1 MQAREE
7 AEALYQALVEG
18 ALDAML
24 VVDRQTRRFV
34 LANVAAERLLGY
46 SRAELRSLGPRDLT
60 PPEDLEAFDLAVA
73 QLQAAGYWRGECR
86 VRRKDGET
94 LAVEVAASAV
104 RIGQRLSYQGL
115 LRDLSE
121 RKRLEAE
128 QEGLLARRAAQLR
141 VARRLVAEP
150 DAHSVLSAL
159 LEEALVLAGAD
170 SGAVYRFAEAERRLV
185 LVQRT
190 LVPAGLAEAMAA
202 FDLDHSLSGQA
213 LRAGR
218 PVILGDYRT
227 HSHAVPAM
235 VQFGVRAVLVVPLRA
250 ERRPLGVLAVV
261 SRQPEKRFT
270 AQDAEALETLA
281 GIAAAALVG
290 LERARLEGAL
300 LAIRT
305 AAHHMNNQLALTIGY
320 AELLA
325 TDPRLP
331 AELREMAQEA
341 QRGAEQAAETLAR
354 LQRMVRLE
362 EAAAPLGLGGQSV
375 FDLERSSAPPEG

>member
-190 LVPAGLAEAMAA
+190 LVPAGLAEAM
-202 FDLDHSLSGQA
+202 
-213 LRAGR
+213 
-218 PVILGDYRT
+218 
-227 HSHAVPAM
+227 VP
-235 VQFGVRAVLVVPLRA
+235 FGVRAVLVVPLRA

-375 FDLERSSAPPEG
+375 LDLERSSAPPEG

>member
-128 QEGLLARRAAQLR
+128 QEGCSRGGR
-141 VARRLVAEP
+141 P
-150 DAHSVLSAL
+150 SSA
-159 LEEALVLAGAD
+159 
-170 SGAVYRFAEAERRLV
+170 S
-185 LVQRT
+185 
-190 LVPAGLAEAMAA
+190 PAGWWLSRTPTVSCPRCSRRRWCWLAPT
-202 FDLDHSLSGQA
+202 
-213 LRAGR
+213 RAPSTASRRRNAGWCWC
-218 PVILGDYRT
+218 
-227 HSHAVPAM
+227 SVPWCPR
-235 VQFGVRAVLVVPLRA
+235 GWP
-250 ERRPLGVLAVV
+250 RRW
-261 SRQPEKRFT
+261 R
-270 AQDAEALETLA
+270 
-281 GIAAAALVG
+281 
-290 LERARLEGAL
+290 
-300 LAIRT
+300 
-305 AAHHMNNQLALTIGY
+305 
-320 AELLA
+320 
-325 TDPRLP
+325 
-331 AELREMAQEA
+331 
-341 QRGAEQAAETLAR
+341 
-354 LQRMVRLE
+354 
-362 EAAAPLGLGGQSV
+362 
-375 FDLERSSAPPEG
+375 RSTWTTR